1 MGAPMKAA
9 HQGALPRWVEV
20 CSLADIVPDTGV
32 CVLVDHKQ
40 IAVFRIGDSE
50 QVQAIANRD
59 PFSGANVL
67 SRGLVCSLAG
77 RLCVASPIYK
87 QHFDLQTGLCLEDET
102 QSITAYDAFV
112 AEGRVCVVVPQ

>member
-1 MGAPMKAA
+1 MPT
-9 HQGALPRWVEV
+9 WTEV
-20 CSLADIVPDTGV
+20 CALDEILPDTGV
-32 CVLVDHKQ
+32 CVLVAGQQ
-40 IAVFRIGDSE
+40 IAVFRVGDGE
-50 QVQAIANRD
+50 QVRAIDNRD

-102 QSITAYDAFV
+102 QSVQAHEAV
-112 AEGRVCVVVPQ
+112 VVEGRVCVVVS

>member
-1 MGAPMKAA
+1 MGAPMKDARDESIP
-9 HQGALPRWVEV
+9 QWTEV
-20 CSLADIVPDTGV
+20 CALDDIVPDTGV
-32 CVLVDHKQ
+32 CVLVNGRQ

-50 QVQAIANRD
+50 RVLAIDNRD

-102 QSITAYDAFV
+102 QSIAAYDAFV
-112 AEGRVCVVVPQ
+112 ADGRVCVVVAA

>member
-9 HQGALPRWVEV
+9 NQDALPQWVEV
-20 CSLADIVPDTGV
+20 CSLSDIVPDTGV
-32 CVLVDHKQ
+32 CVLVHGQQ

-50 QVQAIANRD
+50 QVQAIDNRD

-87 QHFDLQTGLCLEDET
+87 QHFDLQTGLCLEDDT
-102 QSITAYDAFV
+102 QSVQAHETFV
-112 AEGRVCVVVPQ
+112 TDGRVCVVVA